1 MSNKVEIITIDG
13 PSGVGKGTLSRLLA
27 QKLDYAL
34 LDSGAIYRLA
44 ALHVLDHGIDINHE
58 QLLYDELS
66 QLNIHFTVEGN
77 QTKAFLDG
85 VDVTARIRQE
95 QTGMMASKI
104 AKISIVRDALLA
116 CQQSFAQGVTGLVAD
131 GRDMGTVVFPN
142 ARHKFFLEA
151 DSKIRAQR
159 RYDELITKGQKADFT
174 EILTQLEARDH
185 QDRNREVAPLRPAE
199 DALIIDTGLLD
210 VDEVFAKVYAAVK
223 VKNNN
228 KQMAAAIDA
237 YHQLLIKAIE
247 QLGYAPEFLNAPQ
260 KIDQAN
266 TRLLCQTRSLF
277 FLLIYGKLTN
287 TQAANAYAYKIYQVM
302 KSQYFDERSK
312 AWIKTQNS
320 KDDNDLYEYAF
331 VLFSLSVLYGTFKEQ
346 VIKEDIEYVN
356 KLITQKFIADD
367 FKALKDQSGIIGQ
380 NALMHLFEAYLS
392 AYRYTEAPSFKTQAE
407 ALYRE
412 IIRLFFDDERNLMRE
427 YSKEDKSALF
437 EPGHSFEWSSL
448 IVEAQALGVDIDA
461 MSDHV
466 RLYQAAA
473 KAGIND
479 RGFIKPNL
487 NDTSKDTQ
495 YRIWPMLEYVRY
507 LAMTANYEH
516 LDNALNIFSTIF
528 LKHDLPIEYVDSEG
542 AVGFDDVKSTTG
554 YHLMNCWQYMLR

>member
-44 ALHVLDHGIDINHE
+44 ALYVLDHGIDISNEH
-58 QLLYDELS
+58 LLYDELR
-66 QLNIHFTVEGN
+66 QLNIHFAVEGN

-85 VDVTARIRQE
+85 VDVTMRIRQE

-116 CQQSFAQGVTGLVAD
+116 CQQAFAQGVRGLVAD

-159 RYDELITKGQKADFT
+159 RYDELIAKGQKADFT

-199 DALIIDTGLLD
+199 DALIIDTSSLNIDG
-210 VDEVFAKVYAAVK
+210 VFAKVYAAVK
-223 VKNNN
+223 VKNHNE
-228 KQMAAAIDA
+228 QMTAAIDA
-237 YHQLLIKAIE
+237 YYQLLIKAID

-277 FLLIYGKLTN
+277 FLLTYGELTN
-287 TQAANAYAYKIYQVM
+287 TQAANAYAYKLYQVM
-302 KSQYFDERSK
+302 KSQYFNEHSK
-312 AWIKTQNS
+312 VWIKTQSS
-320 KDDNDLYEYAF
+320 KNDNDLYEYAF
-331 VLFSLSVLYGTFKEQ
+331 VLFSLSVLYSTFKEQ
-346 VIKEDIEYVN
+346 VISEGIEHVN

-367 FKALKDQSGIIGQ
+367 FKALKDQRGVIGQ
-380 NALMHLFEAYLS
+380 NSLMHLFEAYLG
-392 AYRYTEAPSFKTQAE
+392 AYRHTQNPSFKTLAE
-407 ALYRE
+407 ALYQK
-412 IIRLFFDDERNLMRE
+412 IIALFFDHERSLMRE
-427 YSKEDKSALF
+427 YSREDKSALF

-448 IVEAQALGVDIDA
+448 IVEAQALGVDVDI

-466 RLYQAAA
+466 GLYQAAT
-473 KAGIND
+473 KVGIND
-479 RGFIKPNL
+479 CGFIRPNL
-487 NDTSKDTQ
+487 NDASKDTQ
-495 YRIWPMLEYVRY
+495 YRIWPMLEYMRY
-507 LAMTANYEH
+507 LAMTANYER
-516 LDNALNIFSTIF
+516 LDNALNIFSTVF
-528 LKHDLPIEYVDSEG
+528 LKHNLPIEYVDSEG

-554 YHLMNCWQYMLR
+554 YHLINCWQYMLR

>member
-27 QKLDYAL
+27 QKLDYVL

-44 ALHVLDHGIDINHE
+44 ALYVLDHVIDISNE

-66 QLNIHFTVEGN
+66 QLNIHFAVEGN

-85 VDVTARIRQE
+85 VDVTMRIRQE

-116 CQQSFAQGVTGLVAD
+116 CQQAFAQGARGLVAD
-131 GRDMGTVVFPN
+131 GRDMGTVVFPK
-142 ARHKFFLEA
+142 AKHKFFLEA

-174 EILTQLEARDH
+174 EILTQLEARDY
-185 QDRNREVAPLRPAE
+185 QDRNREVAPLKPAE
-199 DALIIDTGLLD
+199 DALIIDTGLLGI
-210 VDEVFAKVYAAVK
+210 DEVFAKVYAAVK
-223 VKNNN
+223 LRNNECVT
-228 KQMAAAIDA
+228 AAIDT
-237 YHQLLIKAIE
+237 YYQLLVKAID

-260 KIDQAN
+260 KVDQAN

-277 FLLIYGKLTN
+277 FLLTYGGLTN
-287 TQAANAYAYKIYQVM
+287 TQAANAYAYKLYQVM
-302 KSQYFDERSK
+302 KSQYFDEQSK
-312 AWIKTQNS
+312 VWIKTQSS
-320 KDDNDLYEYAF
+320 KNDNDLYEYAF

-346 VIKEDIEYVN
+346 VIREDIEHVN
-356 KLITQKFIADD
+356 KLITQKYIADD
-367 FKALKDQSGIIGQ
+367 FKALKDQNGVIGQ

-392 AYRYTEAPSFKTQAE
+392 AYRHTQNPSFKTQAA

-448 IVEAQALGVDIDA
+448 IVEAQELGVDIDI
-461 MSDHV
+461 MSDHIG
-466 RLYQAAA
+466 LYKAAT
-473 KAGIND
+473 KVGMND
-479 RGFIKPNL
+479 CGYIKPNL

-495 YRIWPMLEYVRY
+495 YRIWPMLEYMRY

-516 LDNALNIFSTIF
+516 LDNALDIFSIVF

-554 YHLMNCWQYMLR
+554 YHLMNCWQYML

>member
-44 ALHVLDHGIDINHE
+44 ALHVLDHGVDISNE
-58 QLLYDELS
+58 QLLYDELR

-116 CQQSFAQGVTGLVAD
+116 CQQAFAQGVKGLVAD

-159 RYDELITKGQKADFT
+159 RYDEHITKGQKADFT

-237 YHQLLIKAIE
+237 YHQLLIKAID

-461 MSDHV
+461 MSDHF

-516 LDNALNIFSTIF
+516 LDNALSIFSTVF

>member
-44 ALHVLDHGIDINHE
+44 ALYVLDHVIDISHE

-66 QLNIHFTVEGN
+66 QLNIHFAIEGN

-85 VDVTARIRQE
+85 MDVTTRIRQE

-116 CQQSFAQGVTGLVAD
+116 CQQAFAQGVKGLVAD

-151 DSKIRAQR
+151 GSQIRAQR
-159 RYDELITKGQKADFT
+159 RYDELIAKGQKADFT

-199 DALIIDTGLLD
+199 DALIIDTSSLD
-210 VDEVFAKVYAAVK
+210 IDGVFAKVYAAVK
-223 VKNNN
+223 LRNN
-228 KQMAAAIDA
+228 KQMTVAIDA
-237 YHQLLIKAIE
+237 YYQLLIKAID

-277 FLLIYGKLTN
+277 FLLTYAGLTN
-287 TQAANAYAYKIYQVM
+287 TQAANAYAYKLYQVM
-302 KSQYFDERSK
+302 KSQYFDEQSK
-312 AWIKTQNS
+312 AWIKTQSS
-320 KDDNDLYEYAF
+320 KDGNDLYEYAF
-331 VLFSLSVLYGTFKEQ
+331 VLFTLSVLYGTFKEH
-346 VIKEDIEYVN
+346 VISEDIEHVN
-356 KLITQKFIADD
+356 ELITQKFIADD
-367 FKALKDQSGIIGQ
+367 FKALKDQHGVIGQ
-380 NALMHLFEAYLS
+380 NALMHLFEAYLG
-392 AYRYTEAPSFKTQAE
+392 AYRHTQNPIFKTQAE
-407 ALYRE
+407 ALYQK
-412 IIRLFFDDERNLMRE
+412 IIALFFDHERSLMRE
-427 YSKEDKSALF
+427 YSREDKSALF

-448 IVEAQALGVDIDA
+448 IVEAQALGVDVDI
-461 MSDHV
+461 MSDHIG
-466 RLYQAAA
+466 LYQAAT
-473 KAGIND
+473 KVGIND
-479 RGFIKPNL
+479 CGFIKPNL
-487 NDTSKDTQ
+487 SHDVKDMQ
-495 YRIWPMLEYVRY
+495 YRIWPMLEYMRY
-507 LAMTANYEH
+507 LAMTASYEH
-516 LDNALNIFSTIF
+516 LDNALSIFSTVF

-554 YHLMNCWQYMLR
+554 YHLINCWQYMLR